1 MKCHILQTCR
11 DLSSQGTKNTSSLDT
26 RDSEQKI
33 DNIVIRPGLYVAL
46 SSNLIQ
52 TNLIQG
58 PTSN

>member
-1 MKCHILQTCR
+1 MNIYSASTIREPQIQHVNNKLA
-11 DLSSQGTKNTSSLDT
+11 KNVG
-26 RDSEQKI
+26 
-33 DNIVIRPGLYVAL
+33 VINKLNRPGLYVAL